1 MNIKQVAIVGG
12 LVALVA
18 VVLVMFNASE
28 QQATNAASAQ
38 TGQNEAAAESQSQ
51 TAPHAMPDTE
61 TSAES
66 SGIQFTHFRVGQRN
80 VKAIHPDGP
89 LTWVGTSGGVIRY
102 DSRTQDYELID
113 NRNGLLANGIFY
125 VGELEGRTA
134 VGTYGGGLSL
144 LTTDGSEWETYN
156 VPDGLG
162 DAFVYDAA
170 LDANGDL
177 WIATWSGVNRV
188 RGGVGALDEPDQWDL
203 YTVANTDNGLPND
216 WVYALAPAE
225 DGTMWMATEGGLAAW
240 RDGNWESWKHED
252 GLGAPYASVK
262 DNLTFMD
269 DPADVSEHHSS
280 QKEDMGFAEVNM
292 AYNANYVVSLELDG
306 QGGVWT
312 GTWGAGLSHFDGENW
327 RTFTTDDGLPSNHVF
342 ALHRDADKILWIG
355 TSDGLARLDG
365 ESEDFQVYT
374 TRAGLFAN
382 LVFSIAS
389 VPDEDAL
396 WVGSYG
402 GIARLIGLK

>member
-1 MNIKQVAIVGG
+1 MNIKQVAIAGG
-12 LVALVA
+12 LVAAVA
-18 VVLVMFNASE
+18 VVLVIFNASE
-28 QQATNAASAQ
+28 QQAAIAASAQ
-38 TGQNEAAAESQSQ
+38 PDQSEAAAQSQS
-51 TAPHAMPDTE
+51 TAPHTTPDTE
-61 TSAES
+61 TTADS
-66 SGIQFTHFRVGQRN
+66 SGVQFTHFRVGQRN

-89 LTWVGTSGGVIRY
+89 LVWVGTSGGVIRY

-113 NRNGLLANGIFY
+113 NSNGLLANGIFY

-144 LTTDGSEWETYN
+144 LTADGSEWKTYN

-170 LDANGDL
+170 LDASGDL

-188 RGGVGALDEPDQWDL
+188 RGGVDGLDKPGQWDL

-225 DGTMWMATEGGLAAW
+225 DGTVWMATEGGLAAW
-240 RDGNWESWKHED
+240 RDGEWDSWKHED
-252 GLGAPYASVK
+252 GLGAPYESVK
-262 DNLTFMD
+262 DSITFMD
-269 DPADVSEHHSS
+269 DPADVSEHHSR
-280 QKEDMGFAEVNM
+280 QKQDMGFAEVNM
-292 AYNANYVVSLELDG
+292 AYNANYVVALELDG

-312 GTWGAGLSHFDGENW
+312 GTWGAGLSHFDGEKW
-327 RTFTTDDGLPSNHVF
+327 QTYTTEDGLPANHVF
-342 ALHRDADKILWIG
+342 ALHRDADNSLWIG

-365 ESEDFQVYT
+365 EGEDFRVFT
-374 TRAGLFAN
+374 TQAGLFSN
-382 LVFSIAS
+382 LVFSISS
-389 VPDEDAL
+389 VPDQDAL

-402 GIARLIGLK
+402 GIARLIGLQ